1 MAKDAQQLEK
11 IVLTRVLRL
20 NEHIYGIVLG
30 LVTGVGIFV
39 LTNWLVLKGGPLT
52 PEGEVLI
59 GPHLALLGQFFIGY
73 DVSFVG
79 SWIGLFYGLLTGY
92 IVGFLVAKIYNWI
105 VNSRE
110 KNHRAA

>member
-30 LVTGVGIFV
+30 LIAGIGMFV
-39 LTNWLVLKGGPLT
+39 ITNWLVLKGGPMT

-79 SWIGLFYGLLTGY
+79 SLIGLVYGAVVGY
-92 IVGFLVAKIYNWI
+92 VVGFLIAKSYNWI

-110 KNHRAA
+110 KPSRAL